1 MLQVTM
7 YPLQI
12 PCNQR
17 SCSTT
22 EENIDMMYLQDTIM
36 HVISFLVED
45 AIYFA
50 RSPPDAWEAD
60 RSDITAYSSSKYA
73 SRRPNLII

>member
-1 MLQVTM
+1 
-7 YPLQI
+7 
-12 PCNQR
+12 
-17 SCSTT
+17 
-22 EENIDMMYLQDTIM
+22 MMYLQDTRM

-50 RSPPDAWEAD
+50 RSPPDAWAAD
-60 RSDITAYSSSKYA
+60 RSDITTYSSSKYA

>member
-1 MLQVTM
+1 
-7 YPLQI
+7 
-12 PCNQR
+12 
-17 SCSTT
+17 
-22 EENIDMMYLQDTIM
+22 MMYLQDTRM

-50 RSPPDAWEAD
+50 RSPPDAWAAD
-60 RSDITAYSSSKYA
+60 ISAAYSSSKYA